1 MVNFMSRSYIR
12 RKLLILFLLGLAIS
26 LAWTRA
32 AQAGGPVDPDAVKA
46 MLRTADPEQDGF
58 IERVVTLVNAGK
70 LPRDI
75 FDSTLL
81 WARRKPVHRF
91 QYFKQGLTIR
101 AADVGVVL

>member
-1 MVNFMSRSYIR
+1 MSRSFNR
-12 RKLLILFLLGLAIS
+12 RKLLVVWFVGFVAS
-26 LAWTRA
+26 LVCARVA
-32 AQAGGPVDPDAVKA
+32 EAGGPVDPDAVKA

-58 IERVVTLVNAGK
+58 IERVVKLVNAGK

-81 WARRKPVHRF
+81 WARRKPVHKF
-91 QYFKQGLTIR
+91 QYFKQGLAIR